1 MLPSTPR
8 RALYSGT
15 AALLIGGSLAACG
28 SSSPGGSSSGGGSN
42 AITIDYIQKQG
53 DQQYFIDEANGA
65 KDEAAK
71 LGGVQIHVVN
81 VGTDSNAAINAV
93 NSAVAQAYS
102 GVAIVVPD
110 QKIGPQVVSTLKQAN
125 IPTVASDDPIK
136 DGSGNAIPFVG
147 FDSLQMGTQVGQAA
161 GQLFKTANWSAS
173 DTRMLSVFKQDLS
186 DCQLRDQGEEQ
197 AFAAAAGVS
206 IPVVKVGTDNS
217 ATDAQSRVGA
227 TITANQGVK
236 HWVVVA
242 CNDEGETGATQAL
255 ANAGFGGDSVIGVG
269 LGAYLTCKDWQ
280 AGKQTG
286 NKSALFIS
294 GRNVGANAVKAL
306 VDQIRN
312 NKPLPAKTIAPTLIV
327 DATNYKQDGVQCT

>member
-1 MLPSTPR
+1 MLPSTAR
-8 RALYSGT
+8 RS
-15 AALLIGGSLAACG
+15 LLCATTLVLLAGCG
-28 SSSPGGSSSGGGSN
+28 SSGGGGSSGSS

-53 DQQYFIDEANGA
+53 DQQYFVDEANGA

-93 NSAVAQAYS
+93 NSAQAQGYA

-110 QKIGPQVVSTLKQAN
+110 QKIGPQVLQTLKQAN

-136 DGSGNAIPFVG
+136 DAGGNFAPFVG
-147 FDSLQMGTQVGQAA
+147 FDSLQMGTEVGQAA
-161 GQLFKTANWSAS
+161 GKLFKAAGWSPS
-173 DTRMLSVFKQDLS
+173 DTRLLSVFKQDLS

-197 AFAAAAGVS
+197 AFAAAAGGSV
-206 IPVVKVGTDNS
+206 PVVKVGTDNS

-227 TITANQGVK
+227 TVTANQGVK

-255 ANAGFGGDSVIGVG
+255 ANANFGADSVIGVG

-286 NKSALFIS
+286 NKAALFIS
-294 GRNVGANAVKAL
+294 GRNVGSNAVKVL
-306 VDQIRN
+306 VDHIRN
-312 NKPLPAKTIAPTLIV
+312 HTPLPAKTVAPTQIV
-327 DATNYKQDGVQCT
+327 DASSYKQAGVQCT